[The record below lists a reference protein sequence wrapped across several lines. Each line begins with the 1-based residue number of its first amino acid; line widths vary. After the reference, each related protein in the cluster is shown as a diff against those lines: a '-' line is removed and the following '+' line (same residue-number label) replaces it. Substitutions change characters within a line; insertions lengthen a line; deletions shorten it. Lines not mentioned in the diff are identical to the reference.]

1 MANIDT
7 VFIIYS
13 YLSREELGLER
24 IDNEASAYYLLHIFE
39 ENSLLPR
46 NDLVK
51 IYNDTAPLKMP
62 SELPEGYIGPF
73 ENLKDIN
80 QYAFALCDIQG
91 ANQVALVSLQDFN
104 ETIKAVNTPSD
115 FKQILLEHSN
125 IVANPDKDKKKSLF
139 GKLFS

>member
-7 VFIIYS
+7 VFMIYS

-24 IDNEASAYYLLHIFE
+24 IDNEASAYYLLYVFE

-46 NDLVK
+46 NELVK

-62 SELPEGYIGPF
+62 SELPESYIGPF
-73 ENLKDIN
+73 ENLKDLN
-80 QYAFALCDIQG
+80 QYAFALCDTQN
-91 ANQVALVSLQDFN
+91 ANQVALVSLQNFN
-104 ETIKAVNTPSD
+104 ETIKTANTPSD

-125 IVANPDKDKKKSLF
+125 LLANPDKDKKKSLF
-139 GKLFS
+139 GKLFN